1 MQTNWIANDMDDSV
15 LRKKIIKEYMDKY
28 FTILRHIAK
37 KYLKLTKLEIIL
49 LNSLVKLMKKLAQ
62 NLRRLHHHIFCLLNK
77 CYIKLFIERHY

>member
-1 MQTNWIANDMDDSV
+1 M
-15 LRKKIIKEYMDKY
+15 KEYMDKY

-77 CYIKLFIERHY
+77 CYVKLFTERHY